1 MLYNIGFISFIYC
14 YGGQGCLICMIQIVK
29 QQQKFFL
36 IKSQIFTNQPMKNV
50 FNGKFAKPFVQTS
63 HSHYLKC
70 TNKYCAFCVVFP
82 SICSLVQFK
91 KVSKTLLLFF
101 SSSPRILQIKVFI
114 EFYCNREDTD
124 YRNTKYSITGIKKK
138 NQTGCKKD

>member
-14 YGGQGCLICMIQIVK
+14 YGGQRCLICMIQIVK

-36 IKSQIFTNQPMKNV
+36 IKSQTFTNQPMKNV

-63 HSHYLKC
+63 HSPYLKC

-91 KVSKTLLLFF
+91 KVSKTLLFF
-101 SSSPRILQIKVFI
+101 FPAVPGFYRLRFSLNFIATEKTQTTEIQNIL
-114 EFYCNREDTD
+114 
-124 YRNTKYSITGIKKK
+124 
-138 NQTGCKKD
+138 